1 MEDLSVKKMHLQS
14 SQNRILIKGGTVVNA
29 TGSELADVYVEDGL
43 IKQVGSHL
51 DIPGGTRI
59 IDASG
64 KLVMPGGIDTHT
76 VCLLVCLFFYFA
88 SSYSNITDLIN
99 DSNRNKIISVK

>member
-1 MEDLSVKKMHLQS
+1 MEDVSVKKMHLQN

-29 TGSELADVYVEDGL
+29 TGSELADVYVEDRL
-43 IKQVGSHL
+43 IKQVGKNL

-59 IDASG
+59 IDATG

-76 VCLLVCLFFYFA
+76 VSQFSIKIFEP
-88 SSYSNITDLIN
+88 DKEIN
-99 DSNRNKIISVK
+99 LKCSF

>member
-59 IDASG
+59 IDATG

-76 VCLLVCLFFYFA
+76 VCSFVYFA
-88 SSYSNITDLIN
+88 SSKSTFTDLMKDFN
-99 DSNRNKIISVK
+99 SNKIIRIK

>member
-1 MEDLSVKKMHLQS
+1 MFFLISGNMDFFSCFQNNMEDVSVKKMHLQS

-29 TGSELADVYVEDGL
+29 TGSELAAVYVEDGL

-59 IDASG
+59 IDAAG

-76 VCLLVCLFFYFA
+76 VWVLKL
-88 SSYSNITDLIN
+88 TKRIN
-99 DSNRNKIISVK
+99 VT

>member
-1 MEDLSVKKMHLQS
+1 MKSQFRILHYFSYRFVPTISMSVKPMHLQS

-29 TGSELADVYVEDGL
+29 TGSELADVYIEDRY
-43 IKQVGSHL
+43 IKQVGTNL

-59 IDASG
+59 IDAAG

-76 VCLLVCLFFYFA
+76 HCQMPFMGNFW
-88 SSYSNITDLIN
+88 I
-99 DSNRNKIISVK
+99 